1 MIECTDCDRLF
12 DEPEYWFHDCDGEAI
27 LDADFFVTEKADG

>member
-12 DEPEYWFHDCDGEAI
+12 DEPEYWLHDCDGEVI
-27 LDADFFVTEKADG
+27 LDAVFFVTEEADG

>member
-27 LDADFFVTEKADG
+27 LDADFHIAEEDNG